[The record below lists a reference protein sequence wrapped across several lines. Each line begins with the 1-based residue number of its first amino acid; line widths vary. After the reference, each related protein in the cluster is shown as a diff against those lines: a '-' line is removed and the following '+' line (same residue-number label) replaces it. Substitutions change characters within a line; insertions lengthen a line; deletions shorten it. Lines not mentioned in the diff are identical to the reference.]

1 MEKQFSWVE
10 AEEKEFEKKVLS
22 EYSRDEIRKHL
33 EYLSTLIRRA
43 GTEDELKAAKYIKAR
58 LDEYGVESEIYE
70 FDAYISL
77 PGEASLEVLSPVQK
91 SFPCLSGVFIIPT
104 PPEGLEAELIY
115 LGEEVEKNDEEVD
128 VRGKV
133 VLIIGSRESRNDA
146 ARIAR
151 EKGAA
156 AQVHVTPGKTQ
167 AMIVVQ
173 PRTVWGSP
181 TPETIDKNLSPPV
194 ISVCNEDGKYL
205 LNLVQ
210 KGRVI
215 VRLKADAW
223 CGYKKVRLP
232 VGRIRGT
239 GDPEKFVLVGGHYCS
254 WFLGASDNAV
264 SNSIKLEMARVF
276 SKYRKKLNRGVR
288 FCWWIAHEQ
297 GTFGGST
304 WYVDNFWDDIR
315 DHAVAYLAM
324 DGLGRKGSS
333 GFEARNSEEIRKF
346 QENVIKE
353 VLGLKVKSKRVR
365 KSGDQSFW
373 GVGLPSF
380 MGGTFFETP
389 EDLDEDP
396 LWYSH
401 TAEDT
406 LDKVDIDVIQIPFKA
421 HAVSI
426 LRLCNNPVLPFEFVS
441 LAKEFKEGLMD
452 LQLKSESIF
461 DLNPLIIQT
470 GELEKKAK
478 VLNQMIEKNLSTFGK
493 KRTDRSFK
501 KKLETINR
509 CLMQLSRILLPV
521 FSTKAGKYGQ
531 DPAGTKF
538 KPILTLQRL
547 EELNSLKRESEE
559 YKAFRTFLLRERNK
573 ISDALNSA
581 NRLLE
586 DTIGKL

>member
-1 MEKQFSWVE
+1 MEKHISWVE

-77 PGEASLEVLSPVQK
+77 PGEAALEIISPVKK
-91 SFPCLSGVFIIPT
+91 SLSCLAGVFITPT
-104 PPEGLEAELIY
+104 PPGGLEAELIY

-133 VLIIGSRESRNDA
+133 VLITGSRESRSEA
-146 ARIAR
+146 TRLAR
-151 EKGAA
+151 ENGAA
-156 AQVHVTPGKTQ
+156 AQVHVTPGKTRTFI
-167 AMIVVQ
+167 AVQ
-173 PRTVWGSP
+173 PRIVWGSP
-181 TPETIDKNLSPPV
+181 TPETIDKNLSPP
-194 ISVCNEDGKYL
+194 ILSVCNEDGRYL
-205 LNLVQ
+205 LDLVR
-210 KGRVI
+210 KGPVI
-215 VRLKADAW
+215 LRLKANAW
-223 CGYKKVRLP
+223 FGYRKVRLP
-232 VGRIRGT
+232 VGRIKGT
-239 GDPEKFVLVGGHYCS
+239 GDPDKFVLVGGHYCS
-254 WFLGASDNAV
+254 WFSGASDNAV
-264 SNSIKLEMARVF
+264 ANSVKLEMARIF
-276 SKYRKKLNRGVR
+276 SKYRKRLNRGVR
-288 FCWWIAHEQ
+288 FCWWMAHEQ

-304 WYVDNFWDDIR
+304 WYLDNFWDDIR

-333 GFEARNSEEIRKF
+333 GFEARNTEEIRRF
-346 QENVIKE
+346 QEKVINE
-353 VLGLKVKSKRVR
+353 VLGLKVKSKRVQ

-380 MGGTFFETP
+380 MGGTFFDTP
-389 EDLDEDP
+389 ENLDDDP

-406 LDKVDIDVIQIPFKA
+406 LDKVDIDVIQIPFKV
-421 HAVSI
+421 HTVSI

-441 LAKEFKEGLMD
+441 LAKEFKEGLKD
-452 LQLKSESIF
+452 LQIKSESIF
-461 DLNPLIIQT
+461 NLKSLITQA

-478 VLNQMIEKNLSTFGK
+478 ALNQITEKSLSAFGRK
-493 KRTDRSFK
+493 KMDRSFK
-501 KKLETINR
+501 NNLEKINR

-531 DPAGTKF
+531 DLWRTKF
-538 KPILTLQRL
+538 KSVLALQRL
-547 EELNSLKRESEE
+547 EELNSLKSESEE

-573 ISDALNSA
+573 VSDALDLA

-586 DTIGKL
+586 DTIG